1 MKSLICRSIFCL
13 LLSLVTLHA
22 QASLPA
28 AAGPATP
35 ALDVIAKGREVL
47 AELNAGQ
54 FEKVEA
60 LYGVKLGAAMPAG
73 KLAVVWQTLES
84 QVGPFQKVIDVQIH
98 TVASMQGVTLTCQ
111 FQASSLKL
119 LLVFTAEGKLEGLRL
134 LPAKSAAEWS
144 APSYAKQD
152 NFTERNLTLSSSHW
166 NLPATLTLPKGQG
179 PFPVVILVH
188 GSGPNDQDESIGPNK
203 VFKDLAW
210 GLASRGIAVLRYS
223 KRTFVYGAASAV
235 DIVKLTVQE
244 EVIDDVNSAVALAAR
259 QPEIDPKRVLIAGH
273 SLGAYLAPRIA
284 LGRTEIQGL
293 ILLAA
298 PARPF
303 EDLYLDQIAYVTHGD
318 PAKVEAAKASVR
330 EIKRPDLKPG
340 DEVPLGAAK
349 TNGAYWLSL
358 RGYDPI
364 ATAGLL
370 RLPMLV
376 LQGERDYQVQ
386 MGEFAAWQKA
396 FSGEARVTLR
406 SFPKL
411 NHLFIPG
418 SGSTLSA
425 PAEYTV
431 QGHVSEDVI
440 EAVSAWI
447 SAVAKTN

>member
-1 MKSLICRSIFCL
+1 
-13 LLSLVTLHA
+13 
-22 QASLPA
+22 
-28 AAGPATP
+28 
-35 ALDVIAKGREVL
+35 
-47 AELNAGQ
+47 
-54 FEKVEA
+54 
-60 LYGVKLGAAMPAG
+60 
-73 KLAVVWQTLES
+73 
-84 QVGPFQKVIDVQIH
+84 
-98 TVASMQGVTLTCQ
+98 
-111 FQASSLKL
+111 
-119 LLVFTAEGKLEGLRL
+119 
-134 LPAKSAAEWS
+134 
-144 APSYAKQD
+144 
-152 NFTERNLTLSSSHW
+152 
-166 NLPATLTLPKGQG
+166 
-179 PFPVVILVH
+179 
-188 GSGPNDQDESIGPNK
+188 

-440 EAVSAWI
+440 EAISSWI
-447 SAVAKTN
+447 SAGAKTN